1 MKLCQDL
8 STAGLRKGL
17 KPGTRSG
24 LWSHYAYAIKQL
36 NPKVVV
42 IENVAG
48 LLNADALC
56 EVEPCTWCVG
66 DEPVGHM
73 RALGAVLS
81 DLASLG
87 FDAQWGSFRASS
99 VGAPHRR
106 ERIFIIARPQVVG
119 DSVGDRE
126 FGRSTTEGGNG
137 RVPGF
142 GRSGGVLGTEFIEG
156 SVRGFSGPDNV
167 GLLVESDL
175 MLPTPVVNDMGRGKT
190 IEWWDDWNTRVNH
203 GKSLD
208 IEAVKLA
215 MLPTPTVQAGTHGGG
230 TQDRGPGSPD
240 DSNLWIVGK
249 RSPGTL
255 GEYGPVLHRWASIIG
270 RDVPA
275 MTVVNK
281 RGQHELSPVFVEF
294 MMGLPEGWVTGA
306 DISPQMQLKAL
317 GNGVVP
323 GQAYLALTVLDPR
336 VGVKQEAEMRDES

>member
-1 MKLCQDL
+1 VKLCQDL

-203 GKSLD
+203 GKSL
-208 IEAVKLA
+208 
-215 MLPTPTVQAGTHGGG
+215 
-230 TQDRGPGSPD
+230 
-240 DSNLWIVGK
+240 
-249 RSPGTL
+249 
-255 GEYGPVLHRWASIIG
+255 
-270 RDVPA
+270 
-275 MTVVNK
+275 
-281 RGQHELSPVFVEF
+281 
-294 MMGLPEGWVTGA
+294 
-306 DISPQMQLKAL
+306 AL
-317 GNGVVP
+317 
-323 GQAYLALTVLDPR
+323 R
-336 VGVKQEAEMRDES
+336 R

>member
-1 MKLCQDL
+1 LEHQGQ
-8 STAGLRKGL
+8 SREV
-17 KPGTRSG
+17 SG
-24 LWSHYAYAIKQL
+24 
-36 NPKVVV
+36 
-42 IENVAG
+42 
-48 LLNADALC
+48 
-56 EVEPCTWCVG
+56 
-66 DEPVGHM
+66 
-73 RALGAVLS
+73 
-81 DLASLG
+81 
-87 FDAQWGSFRASS
+87 
-99 VGAPHRR
+99 
-106 ERIFIIARPQVVG
+106 
-119 DSVGDRE
+119 
-126 FGRSTTEGGNG
+126 
-137 RVPGF
+137 
-142 GRSGGVLGTEFIEG
+142 
-156 SVRGFSGPDNV
+156 
-167 GLLVESDL
+167 
-175 MLPTPVVNDMGRGKT
+175 
-190 IEWWDDWNTRVNH
+190 
-203 GKSLD
+203 